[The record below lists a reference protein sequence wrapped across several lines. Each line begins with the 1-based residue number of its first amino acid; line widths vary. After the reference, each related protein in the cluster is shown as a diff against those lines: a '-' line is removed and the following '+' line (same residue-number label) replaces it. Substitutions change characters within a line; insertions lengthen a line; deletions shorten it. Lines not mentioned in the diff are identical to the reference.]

1 MKANI
6 KSIDE
11 EIGKLTEE
19 LVGAAG
25 TDEYGKIVHRI
36 DNLTTIRSKLVE
48 GSGDKAV
55 KELLL
60 SGTVT
65 LASILL
71 VLKYEKTDII
81 TSKAFNMATKMFRG

>member
-25 TDEYGKIVHRI
+25 TDEYNKIVHRI

-48 GSGDKAV
+48 GSGDKAI
-55 KELLL
+55 KEVLL